1 MCICLR
7 YADSL
12 WSQARSPNSESSEKS
27 GGSGVLDAD
36 SGRLDDTPFED
47 ERGQDGDGETECEE
61 RKPFEGM
68 REYAEST
75 MQELLAIYGLTGG
88 ELVKSVSRQL
98 PPTFLNP
105 PTSGHQPHG
114 ESSFVVS
121 PRLPPPPPPSLHSPP
136 PLVFSIRRACKMLS

>member
-1 MCICLR
+1 MG
-7 YADSL
+7 A
-12 WSQARSPNSESSEKS
+12 QARSPNSESSEKS

-47 ERGQDGDGETECEE
+47 ERGQDGEEREAECEE

-105 PTSGHQPHG
+105 PTAGHQPHG
-114 ESSFVVS
+114 ESSSTFVPLLSSSSSS
-121 PRLPPPPPPSLHSPP
+121 PSFLRFVALAKCSLPLFVDRP
-136 PLVFSIRRACKMLS
+136 C